1 MLKVK
6 CLNCGG
12 KLVREDDLKV
22 VCINCGLVMDSME
35 KEEIDQSLIP
45 HSYNALETPNS
56 HEVSIENSPIGLQY
70 IRLLERATRVFN
82 MPIFIKQTTIR
93 LFIKYIKNNDTIRGR
108 RYVLASC
115 FLISV
120 REIFKFNIKISD
132 VAYIFNCNRGKL
144 VRCVY
149 EVSKYF
155 NLKIKPIKVDECI
168 AWLINTIYSNVK
180 FLKILEER
188 KIDREHYF
196 KKMEKLINNILYNL
210 KIVNLQGHN
219 PHVLAASIIY
229 CADKMLSK
237 VEERRSIL
245 TLDIASKL
253 LGVSKYSIRDNYK
266 LVAKR
271 ILLKAL
277 V

>member
-22 VCINCGLVMDSME
+22 VCTNCGLIVDNME
-35 KEEIDQSLIP
+35 KEEINQSLAP
-45 HSYNALETPNS
+45 QSYNVFETSNS
-56 HEVSIENSPIGLQY
+56 HMVSVENSPIKLQY
-70 IRLLERATRVFN
+70 IRLLERATRTFN

-93 LFIKYIKNNDTIRGR
+93 LFIKYIKNNSTTREK
-108 RYVLASC
+108 RYILASC

-120 REIFKFNIKISD
+120 REIFKFNIRIND

-144 VRCVY
+144 IRY
-149 EVSKYF
+149 MYKVSKYF

-168 AWLINTIYSNVK
+168 ARLINVIHSNVK

-188 KIDREHYF
+188 KIEREHYF
-196 KKMEKLINNILYNL
+196 KKIEKLINNILYSL
-210 KIVNLQGHN
+210 KIIDLQGHN

-237 VEERRSIL
+237 VEERKSVL
-245 TLDIASKL
+245 TLNTASKL
-253 LGVSKYSIRDNYK
+253 LGISKYSIRDNYK
-266 LVAKR
+266 LIAKK
-271 ILLKAL
+271 ILLRAL
-277 V
+277 I

>member
-12 KLVREDDLKV
+12 KLAREDDLKV
-22 VCINCGLVMDSME
+22 VCTNCGLVMDNME
-35 KEEIDQSLIP
+35 KEEINQSLAP
-45 HSYNALETPNS
+45 QSYNVFETSDS
-56 HEVSIENSPIGLQY
+56 HVVSIENGPIRLQY
-70 IRLLERATRVFN
+70 IRLLERATRTFN

-93 LFIKYIKNNDTIRGR
+93 LFIKYIKNNNTIREK
-108 RYVLASC
+108 RYILASC

-120 REIFKFNIKISD
+120 RGIFKFNIRIND

-144 VRCVY
+144 IRYVY
-149 EVSKYF
+149 EISKYF
-155 NLKIKPIKVDECI
+155 NLKIKPIKVDDCI
-168 AWLINTIYSNVK
+168 AWLINIIHSNVK

-188 KIDREHYF
+188 KIEREHYF
-196 KKMEKLINNILYNL
+196 KEMEKLINNILYSL
-210 KIVNLQGHN
+210 KIVDLQGHN

-245 TLDIASKL
+245 TLNTASKL
-253 LGVSKYSIRDNYK
+253 LGISKYSIRDNYK
-266 LVAKR
+266 LIAKK
-271 ILLKAL
+271 ILLRAL